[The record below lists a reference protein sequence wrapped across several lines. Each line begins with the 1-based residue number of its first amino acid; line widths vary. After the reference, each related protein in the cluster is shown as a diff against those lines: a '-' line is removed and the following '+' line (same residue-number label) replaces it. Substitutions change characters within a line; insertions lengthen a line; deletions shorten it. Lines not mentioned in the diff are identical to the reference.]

1 MGRAFVQGAAAVALA
16 AGLAHAEMPAST
28 DPAQARSTAL
38 QRLRERLITEQA
50 EAQSLGRHLAA
61 GGAIGREAAHDRTAR
76 AE

>member
-1 MGRAFVQGAAAVALA
+1 MMRAFVQGATGLALA
-16 AGLAHAEMPAST
+16 AGLAHAEMPGST
-28 DPAQARSTAL
+28 DPASARSTAL
-38 QRLRERLITEQA
+38 QRLREHLVTEQA